1 MPDARLVADVNGFYH
16 GTRRNATGIQLL
28 LSFCFATFFPLS
40 SVLSKNLSGTPDA
53 MAQPLKSFAIF
64 LLELRSFLK
73 SLGISIAVTTLAFFF
88 IASHLLTG
96 LQDHLGEQLYFFS
109 VAGPFLAHVKLAFF
123 GALYVLMPFC
133 MYVLWKAVGKP
144 FGVTGKKLF
153 WFVAATCVLFYGGTI
168 FCTLV
173 TLPFGIR
180 FLLSFQSE
188 DLQALISVSR
198 FVNFV
203 TLFIFAFGVIFEL
216 PVFMIFSAQVGMVSR
231 KTYEKNRRYA
241 VLVIAIV
248 AALLTPT
255 PDLVNMA
262 LMGVPLYLLYES
274 GILLIRLMGLEGKN
288 EEIDLPDR

>member
-1 MPDARLVADVNGFYH
+1 
-16 GTRRNATGIQLL
+16 
-28 LSFCFATFFPLS
+28 
-40 SVLSKNLSGTPDA
+40 

-64 LLELRSFLK
+64 LFELRSFLK
-73 SLGISIAVTTLAFFF
+73 SLGMSIAVTTLALFFF
-88 IASHLLTG
+88 SGRLLTG
-96 LQDHLGEQLYFFS
+96 LQAHLGEKLYFFS
-109 VAGPFLAHVKLAFF
+109 VAGPFLAQVNLAFF

-168 FCTLV
+168 FCSLV

-180 FLLSFQSE
+180 FLLSYQSE
-188 DLQALISVSR
+188 ELQAFISVSR

-203 TLFIFAFGVIFEL
+203 TLFVFAFGMIFEL
-216 PVFMIFSAQVGMVSR
+216 PVFMVFSAQVGAISR
-231 KTYEKNRRYA
+231 RTFEKNRRYA
-241 VLVIAIV
+241 VLVIAIL

-262 LMGVPLYLLYES
+262 LMGGPLYLLYES
-274 GILLIRLMGLEGKN
+274 GILLIRLMGLDGKK
-288 EEIDLPDR
+288 EEKAEEVVLPEP